1 MTLNN
6 ALTDFRTEGMK
17 VWPAELAATLTKH
30 PQDLV
35 ESAKTA
41 KFAAVGTT
49 AGDFTLPDT
58 DGSAVSLAD
67 LTADGPAVLVFY
79 RGQWCPYCNLTLR
92 AYQAEVVPEL
102 RKHGARLAAISPQL
116 PDGSVAVKETNELG
130 FPVLSDVGNV
140 VARAFG
146 LTFTVDEDVRPTMVK
161 IGADL
166 AKHNGE
172 WELAH
177 PSVVVVDR
185 ERVIRFV
192 DVHPDYTTRTEP
204 AQILEVVKSL

>member
-1 MTLNN
+1 MTLNT
-6 ALTDFRTEGMK
+6 ALTDFRNEGMK
-17 VWPAELAATLTKH
+17 VWPADLVATLTKH
-30 PQDLV
+30 PRDLV
-35 ESAKTA
+35 ESAKSA

-49 AGDFTLPDT
+49 AGDFTLPDA
-58 DGSAVSLAD
+58 DGSAVSLGD

-102 RKHGARLAAISPQL
+102 GKHGARMAAISPQL

-140 VARAFG
+140 VARTFG
-146 LTFTVDEDVRPTMVK
+146 LTFVVDEDVRPTMVK

-177 PSVVVVDR
+177 PAVLVVDR

-204 AQILEVVKSL
+204 AQILEAVKSL

>member
-1 MTLNN
+1 MTLDQ
-6 ALTDFRTEGMK
+6 ALSDVRASLRD
-17 VWPAELAATLTKH
+17 VAPAEIADVLVAH
-30 PQDLV
+30 QQDLV
-35 ESAKTA
+35 DSAESA

-49 AGDFTLPDT
+49 AGDFTLPDA
-58 DGSAVSLAD
+58 DGAAVGLAD

-102 RKHGARLAAISPQL
+102 GKYGARLAAISPQL
-116 PDGSVAVKETNELG
+116 PDGSVAVKESNELG

-146 LTFTVDEDVRPTMVK
+146 LTFTVDENVRSTMVK

-166 AKHNGE
+166 DKHNGG

-185 ERVIRFV
+185 DRVIRFA

-204 AQILEVVKSL
+204 AQLLEAVKSL

>member
-1 MTLNN
+1 MTLNS

-17 VWPAELAATLTKH
+17 VWPADLAATLVKH
-30 PQDLV
+30 PRDLV
-35 ESAKTA
+35 ESAKYA
-41 KFAAVGTT
+41 KFAAVGAT
-49 AGDFTLPDT
+49 AADFSLPDA
-58 DGSAVSLAD
+58 DGSSVSLGD

-102 RKHGARLAAISPQL
+102 GMHGARLAAISPQL
-116 PDGSVAVKETNELG
+116 PDGSVAVKETNELS

-140 VARAFG
+140 VARTFG

-166 AKHNGE
+166 TKHNGD

-177 PSVVVVDR
+177 PSVLVVDR
-185 ERVIRFV
+185 ERVIRFA

-204 AQILEVVKSL
+204 ADILQAVESL

>member
-1 MTLNN
+1 MTLDQGLSGIRANLRN
-6 ALTDFRTEGMK
+6 VA
-17 VWPAELAATLTKH
+17 PAEIADVLVEH
-30 PQDLV
+30 QRDLV
-35 ESAKTA
+35 GSADPA
-41 KFAAVGTT
+41 KFAGVGTT
-49 AGDFTLPDT
+49 AAGFTLPDA
-58 DGSAVSLAD
+58 DGTAVSLGD

-102 RKHGARLAAISPQL
+102 GKYGARLAAISPQL
-116 PDGSVAVKETNELG
+116 PDGSAAVKESNELG

-146 LTFTVDEDVRPTMVK
+146 LTFTVGENVRPTMAK

-166 AKHNGE
+166 DKHNGG

-185 ERVIRFV
+185 DRVIRFV

-204 AQILEVVKSL
+204 AQLLEAVKSL